1 MKVMLLLWFTLST
14 GHVTEMGW
22 APVEFNTVD
31 ECNAEVAGIWSSA
44 DSYHFNE
51 NGVHVVTLPDGEWRA
66 HCIDNTIWED

>member
-1 MKVMLLLWFTLST
+1 MKVMLLLWFTLAT

-31 ECNAEVAGIWSSA
+31 ECNAAVERLWMDGPG
-44 DSYHFNE
+44 YHLNE